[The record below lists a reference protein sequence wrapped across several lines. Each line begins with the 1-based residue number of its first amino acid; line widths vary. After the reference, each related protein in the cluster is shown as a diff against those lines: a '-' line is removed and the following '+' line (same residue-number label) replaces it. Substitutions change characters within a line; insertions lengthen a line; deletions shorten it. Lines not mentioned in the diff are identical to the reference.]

1 MTFLPSRPAFV
12 LLLLALAPLAFAAD
26 TPPGGCSPPVLRAL
40 PLDAA
45 GATPVVRVGRDTV
58 SPLADAAKIAGADWA
73 ISTKETPVA
82 GELPGREY
90 AVTFLRKNT
99 AATKVDLATG
109 IAVPGWTKEHFVLV
123 PGSVYASNRFAY
135 SPMKY
140 PPLWRDPKS
149 WRKEMPVTIA
159 RMDTP
164 HLGGPNHSTVLRM
177 EVGDAATPLVA
188 VYDPVGKRGHIVLFR
203 QSNDAKYGNTGYEV
217 REKGSEGLLLSV
229 GANDGVSLAPGES
242 FTTTVRVFDFA
253 ANSVQD
259 LYEAVFRVRKQ
270 MNPSS
275 NPEVL
280 PFDAAFGA
288 IRDAYA
294 ERRWDEKNEFFRVA
308 DASKDFAPAPMNFM
322 WQLGWVGGG
331 QITLPF
337 LLKGDPLTR
346 SRALRN
352 LDRIFTRDRAE
363 SGFYYTMADANG
375 HYPDGF
381 GTAHPHDMT
390 MIRKQADWLYC
401 ALKQFAVLKSRNQP
415 VPASWDAGAR
425 GLADAFVTM
434 WKKHGQFGQFFNLRT
449 GEIQVGGSASGSDAP
464 GALALA
470 SVRYANPEYLAVA
483 EAAADKYDREYV
495 QKGYTTGGPGEILSA
510 PDSESAFAM
519 LESFV
524 VLHEVTGKPR
534 WRDAAR
540 RMAAQCATWVVSY
553 DFAFPKNSPM
563 GRADARS
570 TGAVWASVVNR
581 HGAPGPCTLSADSL
595 FRLWRSTGDPLVL
608 DLARDI
614 ARGMPQYLAMPP
626 ERPLGTL
633 KRGGIC
639 ERVNLS
645 TWEGREKVGGNL
657 FGSCSWVETALA
669 LATTEFP
676 GLYVR
681 PDSGVFV
688 AFDHI
693 RAEKISHKDGAL
705 TLRLTNPTRYT
716 AKVAVFSETGAAA
729 LKSLPYP
736 LLDHTRELFLAPG
749 ETRVESFR

>member
-1 MTFLPSRPAFV
+1 MAPHTSRYTVAAA
-12 LLLLALAPLAFAAD
+12 LISLAPLAFAIP
-26 TPPGGCSPPVLRAL
+26 TEPYSPPVVRAL
-40 PLDAA
+40 APESS
-45 GATPVVRVGRDTV
+45 GVTPVVRIGRDAVT
-58 SPLADAAKIAGADWA
+58 PLTDAAKIGGADWA
-73 ISTKETPVA
+73 ISTKETPVEGA
-82 GELPGREY
+82 LPGREY
-90 AVTFLRKNT
+90 AVTFLRQNSEAK
-99 AATKVDLATG
+99 KVDLATG
-109 IAVPGWTKEHFVLV
+109 IAVSGWTKEHFVLV
-123 PGSVYASNRFAY
+123 PSSVYAGNRFAY

-149 WRKEMPVTIA
+149 WRLDMPVTIA

-164 HLGGPNHSTVLRM
+164 HLGGPNQSTALRM
-177 EVGDAATPLVA
+177 DVGDASTPLIA
-188 VYDPVGKRGHIVLFR
+188 AYDPVGKRGHIVMFR
-203 QSNDAKYGNTGYEV
+203 QSNGAKYGNTGYEV
-217 REKGSEGLLLSV
+217 REAGSSGLLLSV

-242 FTTTVRVFDFA
+242 FTATVRVFDFA
-253 ANSVQD
+253 AASVQD
-259 LYEAVFRVRKQ
+259 LYEAVFLVRKG

-275 NPEVL
+275 SPEVL

-294 ERRWDEKNEFFRVA
+294 EHRWDEKREFFWIT
-308 DASKDFAPAPMNFM
+308 DAPKGFAAKPMNFM

-337 LLKGDPLTR
+337 ILKGDELTR
-346 SRALRN
+346 SRAMRN
-352 LDRIFTRDRAE
+352 LGRIFTQDRAE
-363 SGFYYTMADANG
+363 SGFYYTMADAKG

-381 GTAHPHDMT
+381 GSAHPHDMT

-415 VPASWDAGAR
+415 VPATWNDGAR
-425 GLADAFVTM
+425 GLADAFVAM

-449 GEIQVGGSASGSDAP
+449 GEIQVGGSASGSGAP

-470 SVRYANPEYLAVA
+470 SVRYGNPEYLAVA
-483 EAAADKYDREYV
+483 EAAADKYDIEYA

-553 DFAFPKNSPM
+553 DFAFPPNSPM
-563 GRADARS
+563 GRSDARS

-614 ARGMPQYLAMPP
+614 ARGMPQYLSMPP
-626 ERPLGTL
+626 ARPLGTL

-645 TWEGREKVGGNL
+645 TWEGRDKVGGNL
-657 FGSCSWVETALA
+657 FASCSWCETALM
-669 LATTEFP
+669 LGVTEFP

-693 RAEKISHKDGAL
+693 RAEKVAFKPGGL
-705 TLRLTNPTRYT
+705 TLRLTNPTKYT
-716 AKVAVFSETGAAA
+716 AKVAVFSETGEAA
-729 LKSLPYP
+729 LRPLPYP
-736 LLDHTRELFLAPG
+736 LLDHTREIVLAPG
-749 ETRVESFR
+749 ETREESFR